1 MTDSYSGVFFA
12 DNSEPILIV
21 NVLKLT
27 NHAHL
32 SYTFCQKRRQLSHK
46 KKSASWPANGPCI
59 TPRCVLGEHG
69 VFKGLSRATKWCT
82 PKNYI
87 FWNLLCMLV
96 NVGGAKEIRKFGQHL
111 QPGHYY
117 ALLFVPRYKYAQMY
131 CNIYNGPILT
141 FKTPKSTNLGS
152 RNWFLVSQYC

>member
-1 MTDSYSGVFFA
+1 MALSLAAASEKFLG
-12 DNSEPILIV
+12 DNFHMVKILLAAANEKCSRIIL
-21 NVLKLT
+21 NMEKNSL
-27 NHAHL
+27 
-32 SYTFCQKRRQLSHK
+32 
-46 KKSASWPANGPCI
+46 PA
-59 TPRCVLGEHG
+59 HG

-152 RNWFLVSQYC
+152 RN